1 MDEEERAE
9 AVEVVTIAIE
19 KFPTDP
25 EKASKFIKD
34 DMDKKFGQYFHC
46 SVGKAFGYCCEFEI
60 KHKLVLCFGPI
71 GVLLYKCKY
80 YLKNNCVFLH
90 I

>member
-1 MDEEERAE
+1 MEEEIDEMATMNYPLVMECDMDEEERAE

-34 DMDKKFGQYFHC
+34 DMDKNLDNI
-46 SVGKAFGYCCEFEI
+46 SIV
-60 KHKLVLCFGPI
+60 
-71 GVLLYKCKY
+71 
-80 YLKNNCVFLH
+80 
-90 I
+90 